1 MGFFDSPITVIKGTA
16 SRLYRLLKTVVRA
29 PIRGPKRLVA
39 TIKGL
44 RTLSPVTAAL
54 AGVVILLASIVGVGV
69 FFAAQSSWEVSGSS
83 APVLSTFLEWMT
95 SGWGYVLA
103 ALVFGQGSV
112 WGIRRRLISMSAGE
126 SGYRP
131 RVIERMG
138 EEIRSTDGTTR
149 VIAFADDPVDELA
162 ERIETAFGS
171 GDDDILRLEDDDAA
185 DQETDSASNLPV
197 PAREVLPATTDSR
210 FGKYPPEQ
218 QLSRPER
225 FALWRKDLASAI
237 QTNTLI
243 WRFLVPTGILLAI
256 ELILVRFWVA
266 VWVYPVLVAGAL
278 LGGIGVWRTT
288 LWFRRRRL
296 RSLREDHSHDIYD
309 EISVLVKTVDTDD
322 LTIHMG
328 FLAGRR
334 YASRDREQLAETL
347 AERALER
354 CQGKQPAPAIEER
367 FAWCLERYIV
377 DFEGWRE
384 NREKPEIMDQL
395 VTEVLEAEEGM
406 LPKEVLAHRVV
417 EHDRKYIWQ
426 GLRFVGYGYDPRL
439 VAEAYDDLEPAA
451 LVEREVKIDRPD
463 EETTTL
469 TAVRARTE
477 TLPPD
482 VAQIRANFSE
492 RFPTR
497 KLPERYDLPEADRG
511 EMATPYTIPKEVT
524 AGE

>member
-1 MGFFDSPITVIKGTA
+1 MGWLDSPISLLKAGG
-16 SRLYRLLKTVVRA
+16 SRLYRLLKTIVRA
-29 PIRGPKRLVA
+29 PIRVPKRLA
-39 TIKGL
+39 TTISGL

-54 AGVVILLASIVGVGV
+54 AGVAVILTSIVGVGV
-69 FFAAQSSWEVSGSS
+69 LFAAQASWEVSGSS
-83 APVLSTFLEWMT
+83 APILSTFLNWMT
-95 SGWGYVLA
+95 SGWGYVIA
-103 ALVFGQGSV
+103 AFVFGQGSI
-112 WGIRRRLISMSAGE
+112 WGIRRRLISKSAKE

-131 RVIERMG
+131 RTIERLS
-138 EEIRSTDGTTR
+138 EEIRSAGGTTR

-162 ERIETAFGS
+162 DRIETAFRTGE
-171 GDDDILRLEDDDAA
+171 DDILRLEDDD
-185 DQETDSASNLPV
+185 DTGESVSNLPV
-197 PAREVLPATTDSR
+197 PAGEVLPATTDSR
-210 FGKYPPEQ
+210 FGRFPPEQ
-218 QLSRPER
+218 ELSRPER
-225 FALWRKDLASAI
+225 FALWRKDLASAL

-243 WRFLVPTGILLAI
+243 WRFLVPIGVMLAV

-266 VWVYPVLVAGAL
+266 WWLYPVLVAGAL
-278 LGGIGVWRTT
+278 LGGLGVWRGT

-296 RSLREDHSHDIYD
+296 RSLREDHSHDVYD
-309 EISVLVKTVDTDD
+309 EIAVLVKTVETDE

-354 CQGKQPAPAIEER
+354 CEGKQPAPAIEER
-367 FAWCLERYIV
+367 YAWCLERYIV
-377 DFEGWRE
+377 DFEGWRA

-439 VAEAYDDLEPAA
+439 VAEAYQDLEPAA
-451 LVEREVKIDRPD
+451 LVEREVEIDRPD

-497 KLPERYDLPEADRG
+497 KLPDRYDLPEVDRD
-511 EMATPYTIPKEVT
+511 EMASPYTIPREVT

>member
-1 MGFFDSPITVIKGTA
+1 MGFFDSPIAVLKGAA
-16 SRLYRLLKTVVRA
+16 SRLYRILKTIVRA
-29 PIRGPKRLVA
+29 PMRGPKRLLA
-39 TIKGL
+39 TIQGL
-44 RTLSPVTAAL
+44 RSLSPVTAAL
-54 AGVVILLASIVGVGV
+54 AGVAVLLASIVGVGV
-69 FFAAQSSWEVSGSS
+69 FFAAQASWDVSGSS
-83 APVLSTFLEWMT
+83 APILSTFLNWMT

-103 ALVFGQGSV
+103 ALVFGQGSI
-112 WGIRRRLISMSAGE
+112 WGIRRRLISKSAKE

-131 RVIERMG
+131 RTIERLS

-149 VIAFADDPVDELA
+149 VIAFTDDAVDELT
-162 ERIETAFGS
+162 ERIEDAFRNGE
-171 GDDDILRLEDDDAA
+171 DDLLRLQDDVDTAA
-185 DQETDSASNLPV
+185 SGSESKLPV
-197 PAREVLPATTDSR
+197 PAREVLPSTTDSR
-210 FGKYPPEQ
+210 SGRFPPEQ
-218 QLSRPER
+218 ELSRPER
-225 FALWRKDLASAI
+225 FALWRKDLASAL

-243 WRFLVPTGILLAI
+243 WRFLVPTGVLLGI

-266 VWVYPVLVAGAL
+266 IWIYPVLVAGAL
-278 LGGIGVWRTT
+278 LGGIGVWGST
-288 LWFRRRRL
+288 LWLRRRRL
-296 RSLREDHSHDIYD
+296 RSLRTDHSHDIYD

-354 CQGKQPAPAIEER
+354 CEGKQPSPAIEER

-439 VAEAYDDLEPAA
+439 VAEAYDDLEPSA
-451 LVEREVKIDRPD
+451 LVERDVEIDRPD

-511 EMATPYTIPKEVT
+511 EMATPYTIPGEVT
-524 AGE
+524 TSE